1 MTVWREEEF
10 GIRPLARADL
20 ALVLGW
26 RNADRVRLN
35 MYTTHVISAEEHS
48 AWFERL
54 QQNTKDLAFV
64 FERAGEPLGFLSF
77 TAIDRTHGRAHW
89 GFYLGADDVPR
100 GTGTMLGILAMDHA
114 FGALGLRKVIGEVLD
129 FNMASLRLFRRLGFA
144 EEGHFREDV
153 CRDGQ
158 LCGVV
163 RFALFRDQWPTER
176 ARVLDSARL
185 SASAPIPASA
195 QGQAS

>member
-1 MTVWREEEF
+1 MTALRDEAF
-10 GIRPLARADL
+10 AIRPLARADL

-35 MYTTHVISAEEHS
+35 MYTTHVISAAEHS
-48 AWFERL
+48 AWFARL
-54 QQNTKDLAFV
+54 EQNARDLAFV
-64 FERAGEPLGFLSF
+64 FERAGEPLGFLAF
-77 TAIDRTHGRAHW
+77 TAIDRAHGRAHW
-89 GFYLGADDVPR
+89 GFYLGVEDAPR

-158 LCGVV
+158 LYGVV
-163 RFALFRDQWPTER
+163 RFALFRDQWPAAR
-176 ARVLDSARL
+176 ARVL
-185 SASAPIPASA
+185 ASA